1 MKEETKNYFREHSP
15 WYVITI
21 LLLIGTIVAGCYLFR
36 DEESAPP
43 SKLKVEEVYFVMT
56 DQDQENTDMD
66 ILVFITNDGKTSL
79 SEVTARA
86 FAVETDSNLARDE
99 AIKEMGTVKSQ
110 TTVEGMLKIE
120 LPNNESYRVE
130 LLIFKEGKLA
140 IRGSGTVNL
149 KGVGTASDYKTTEG
163 DMSGDGGDDDDAQG
177 LAEEDASSI
186 CGIFFA
192 VVIIVGLIVLFV
204 LIFRGQQKG
213 KGGRKERTS
222 YPNQFMQSGYMLGE
236 SEQGKLCLNCG
247 MFLGENV
254 SRCSSCGFEYHTA
267 SSGRSTD
274 VPRETEIKETDRLA
288 ASKEENGES
297 GDTDDTVEK
306 TEESHAAM

>member
-1 MKEETKNYFREHSP
+1 MKEATKEYFREHGL
-15 WYVITI
+15 WYIITI
-21 LLLIGTIVAGCYLFR
+21 LLLAGTIVTGCYLFR

-79 SEVTARA
+79 SGVTARA

-110 TTVEGMLKIE
+110 TTVEGTLKIE
-120 LPNNESYRVE
+120 LPNNETYRVE

-149 KGVGTASDYKTTEG
+149 KGVGKANDYKTTEG
-163 DMSGDGGDDDDAQG
+163 DTARSGDGDGMGLVEDDAG
-177 LAEEDASSI
+177 SI
-186 CGIFFA
+186 CGIIIA

-204 LIFRGQQKG
+204 LIFMGQQKG
-213 KGGRKERTS
+213 KEGSGGRAS
-222 YPNQFMQSGYMLGE
+222 YPARTRPIGYMAGE

-247 MFLGENV
+247 MYLGENE
-254 SRCSSCGFEYHTA
+254 SRCFGCGFEYHTT
-267 SSGRSTD
+267 SSGRSTYF
-274 VPRETEIKETDRLA
+274 PREPEIKETDRMA
-288 ASKEENGES
+288 ASKEEKGES
-297 GDTDDTVEK
+297 SETDDTVEK
-306 TEESHAAM
+306 TEESHAAT